1 MLNIKRRERRINYGD
16 GEKNFF
22 QRLLS
27 SKGGRII
34 FISGVLIAV
43 LMFVYISAP
52 TKKEMVKEATD
63 NVMECLLDNTK
74 YKGDA
79 TDDFVHNLGY
89 TFSEADTT
97 EIAPEIIETFH
108 KYNEVVPHRHLFY
121 STAYIH
127 NNIHPE
133 GTRVA
138 VGFLG
143 FVFSTVQY
151 SDLLLDVEPVHKG
164 YEQKLID
171 PTTIP
176 TTPEEIDLGQN
187 PNITEYHYQANP
199 EN

>member
-16 GEKNFF
+16 GEKNFI

-79 TDDFVHNLGY
+79 TDEFVHNLGY

-108 KYNEVVPHRHLFY
+108 KYNELVPHRHLFY
-121 STAYIH
+121 STA
-127 NNIHPE
+127 
-133 GTRVA
+133 
-138 VGFLG
+138 
-143 FVFSTVQY
+143 FSTVQY

-164 YEQKLID
+164 YEQKLLD
-171 PTTIP
+171 PTTLP

-187 PNITEYHYQANP
+187 PNITEYHYQDVP

>member
-1 MLNIKRRERRINYGD
+1 
-16 GEKNFF
+16 
-22 QRLLS
+22 
-27 SKGGRII
+27 
-34 FISGVLIAV
+34 
-43 LMFVYISAP
+43 MFVYISAP

-79 TDDFVHNLGY
+79 TDEFVHNLGY

-133 GTRVA
+133 GT
-138 VGFLG
+138 L
-143 FVFSTVQY
+143 
-151 SDLLLDVEPVHKG
+151 
-164 YEQKLID
+164 D
-171 PTTIP
+171 PTTLP
-176 TTPEEIDLGQN
+176 TTSEEIDLGQN
-187 PNITEYHYQANP
+187 PNITEYHYQDVP